1 MVKNRFGGSGH
12 KSQARKNVVS
22 TTEKH
27 SHRLRLVEEEGEM
40 YAQVSKDF
48 GNGMC
53 EVICNDNVKRLCII
67 RGKYRGRAKRDNQ
80 IRVRTIIIVGLR
92 DWETHFENSKKL
104 QKCDLLEVYS
114 DYDVERLKKTADI
127 TWSIFDMDDNA
138 NQYATDDIVHF
149 SDNTE
154 EEYKKLVEDDF
165 IKELSLII
173 KGFSCREIE
182 KFIVYAHDVALND
195 LKNLDNELMK
205 KCLRNFL

>member
-1 MVKNRFGGSGH
+1 MVKNVKGGSGH

-22 TTEKH
+22 TAEKH

-67 RGKYRGRAKRDNQ
+67 RGKYRGRGKRDNE
-80 IRVRTIIIVGLR
+80 IRVRSIIMVGLR
-92 DWETHFENSKKL
+92 EWETHFENSKKL
-104 QKCDLLEVYS
+104 EKCDLLEVYS
-114 DYDVERLKKTADI
+114 DYDVERLKKSADI
-127 TWSIFDMDDNA
+127 TWSIFDMDDSA

-154 EEYKKLVEDDF
+154 DEYKQLVEND
-165 IKELSLII
+165 II
-173 KGFSCREIE
+173 KTNTLL
-182 KFIVYAHDVALND
+182 ANTT
-195 LKNLDNELMK
+195 KNNGNINEDDANEEEAETI
-205 KCLRNFL
+205 NFDDI

>member
-1 MVKNRFGGSGH
+1 MVKNVKGGSGH

-22 TTEKH
+22 TAEKH

-67 RGKYRGRAKRDNQ
+67 RGKYRGRGKRDNE
-80 IRVRTIIIVGLR
+80 IRVRSIIMVGLR

-104 QKCDLLEVYS
+104 AKCDLLEVYS
-114 DYDVERLKKTADI
+114 DYDVERLKKSADI
-127 TWSIFDMDDNA
+127 TWSIFDMDDSA

-154 EEYKKLVEDDF
+154 DEYKQLLEND
-165 IKELSLII
+165 II
-173 KGFSCREIE
+173 KTNTSLTISKNNGNI
-182 KFIVYAHDVALND
+182 ND
-195 LKNLDNELMK
+195 DDDSNETEENI
-205 KCLRNFL
+205 NFDDI

>member
-92 DWETHFENSKKL
+92 DWETHFENSK
-104 QKCDLLEVYS
+104 
-114 DYDVERLKKTADI
+114 
-127 TWSIFDMDDNA
+127 N
-138 NQYATDDIVHF
+138 
-149 SDNTE
+149 
-154 EEYKKLVEDDF
+154 YKNV
-165 IKELSLII
+165 IYW
-173 KGFSCREIE
+173 
-182 KFIVYAHDVALND
+182 KFILI
-195 LKNLDNELMK
+195 MM
-205 KCLRNFL
+205 